1 MASVSAEQTM
11 GATATHRKILVL
23 AAGQDISEDVI
34 DRFGPN
40 AQIERVA
47 TLEAAQQRLK
57 EVNFE
62 LVVADPSFVASMNE
76 AGGTNANLR
85 LLLETIGQGVCIF
98 DSTGALQWDNP
109 RMRSYPRDL
118 VERIGEACQRTIRD
132 HEKENSNATPAHA
145 RARRFSFVAGE
156 DQHFDVTITPVV
168 EESGRIARFSCVVWD
183 VTHSRRLQQKIDAID
198 LAGREL
204 VRLDVETTAGM
215 DVEERLR
222 LLERKILRY
231 LHDLLHFDNF
241 AVLLIDKKTNRL
253 EMVLQHGMCA
263 ASRDLDIFAST
274 ENNGISGYV
283 AATGRSYICH
293 DTANDVRYLQ
303 GLEQARSSLTVPL
316 RLHDRLIGVL
326 DIESDK
332 SAAFNEDDRQ
342 FAEMLARYVALALNM
357 LDLLIVERYESTGQ
371 LADDVIDE
379 IAGPLNDIVTEAG
392 TLVEEFIGNDE
403 LRHRLH
409 AIIDSVD
416 TIKKKVRTV
425 ATPRSGIL
433 GRHGDSTEKDPLLEG
448 KRILIADD
456 EETIRETIG
465 GVLRGK
471 GCDVTLAR
479 DGAEAIGFLESK
491 PFDLLLADI
500 KMPLKNGYEVFA
512 AARETY
518 PNIAVMLMTGFGY
531 DPNHSIVR
539 ARQEGLNAVLF
550 KPFKVDQLM
559 TEIRA
564 AFKPAE

>member
-1 MASVSAEQTM
+1 MS
-11 GATATHRKILVL
+11 ATATYRRILVL
-23 AAGQDISEDVI
+23 AASHDIPDALQE
-34 DRFGPN
+34 RFGPN
-40 AQIERVA
+40 ADFECVESV
-47 TLEAAQQRLK
+47 EAAQQRLK
-57 EVNFE
+57 EANFE
-62 LVVADPSFVASMNE
+62 LVIADPSLIE
-76 AGGTNANLR
+76 TLTLPAGADGNLR

-98 DSTGALQWDNP
+98 DANGELQWDNP

-118 VERIGEACQRTIRD
+118 IQRISESCRRTFRD
-132 HEKENSNATPAHA
+132 HAREFANSTPAHA
-145 RARRFSFVAGE
+145 RARRFSLVAGD
-156 DQHFDVTITPVV
+156 DQHFDVTVTPVIG
-168 EESGRIARFSCVVWD
+168 ENGHIARFSAVVWD

-204 VRLDVETTAGM
+204 VRLDAETTAGM

-263 ASRDLDIFAST
+263 ESQDLDIFAST

-293 DTANDVRYLQ
+293 DTATDARYLQ

-316 RLHDRLIGVL
+316 RLHDRIIGVL

-332 SAAFNEDDRQ
+332 PAAFDEDDRQ

-392 TLVEEFIGNDE
+392 TLIEEYIGNDE

-409 AIIDSVD
+409 AIIDNVD

-425 ATPRSGIL
+425 ASPRAGIL
-433 GRHGDSTEKDPLLEG
+433 GRHGEKCEKDPLLEG

-456 EETIRETIG
+456 EDTIRETIG
-465 GVLRGK
+465 GVLRGR
-471 GCDVTLAR
+471 GCEVILAR
-479 DGAEAIGFLESK
+479 DGAEAIGFLETN

-500 KMPLKNGYEVFA
+500 KMPHRNGYEVFA
-512 AARETY
+512 AARDVN
-518 PNIAVMLMTGFGY
+518 PGISVILMTGFGY

-539 ARQEGLNAVLF
+539 ARQEGLDAVLF

-559 TEIRA
+559 TEIRS
-564 AFKPAE
+564 AFQPAE

>member
-1 MASVSAEQTM
+1 MS
-11 GATATHRKILVL
+11 ATATYRRILVL
-23 AAGQDISEDVI
+23 AAGHDIPDSLRE
-34 DRFGPN
+34 RFGSN
-40 AQIERVA
+40 ADFEYVESI
-47 TLEAAQQRLK
+47 EAAQRRMA
-57 EVNFE
+57 EANFE
-62 LVVADPSFVASMNE
+62 LVIADPSFIESIAPP
-76 AGGTNANLR
+76 GGADANLR

-98 DSTGALQWDNP
+98 DANGALQWDNP

-118 VERIGEACQRTIRD
+118 IHRISESCRRAFRD
-132 HEKENSNATPAHA
+132 HVKEFANSTPAHA
-145 RARRFSFVAGE
+145 RARRFSLVAGE
-156 DQHFDVTITPVV
+156 DQHFDVTVTPVI
-168 EESGRIARFSCVVWD
+168 EESGRIARFSAVVWD

-204 VRLDVETTAGM
+204 VRLDAETTAGM

-263 ASRDLDIFAST
+263 ASHNLDIYAST

-293 DTANDVRYLQ
+293 DTATDARYLQ

-316 RLHDRLIGVL
+316 RMHDRIIGVL

-332 SAAFNEDDRQ
+332 PAAFNEDDRQ

-379 IAGPLNDIVTEAG
+379 IAGPLNDIVTEAS
-392 TLVEEFIGNDE
+392 TLVEEYIGNDE
-403 LRHRLH
+403 LRHRLN
-409 AIIDSVD
+409 AIIDNVD
-416 TIKKKVRTV
+416 SIKKKVRTV
-425 ATPRSGIL
+425 ASPRSGIL
-433 GRHGDSTEKDPLLEG
+433 GRHDEVVENDPLLEN

-456 EETIRETIG
+456 EDTIRETIG
-465 GVLRGK
+465 GVLRGR
-471 GCDVTLAR
+471 GCDVRLAR
-479 DGAEAIGFLESK
+479 DGAEAIGLLESE
-491 PFDLLLADI
+491 PFDMLIADI
-500 KMPLKNGYEVFA
+500 KMPHRNGYEVFA
-512 AARETY
+512 SARDV
-518 PNIAVMLMTGFGY
+518 NADIAVILMTGFGY

-539 ARQEGLNAVLF
+539 ARQEGLDAVLF

-559 TEIRA
+559 AEIRS
-564 AFKPAE
+564 AFQPAD